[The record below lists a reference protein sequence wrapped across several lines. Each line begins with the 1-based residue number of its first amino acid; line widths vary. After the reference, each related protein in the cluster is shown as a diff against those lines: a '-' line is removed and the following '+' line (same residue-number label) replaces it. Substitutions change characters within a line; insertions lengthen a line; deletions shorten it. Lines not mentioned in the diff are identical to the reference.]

1 MHLDGTAERDV
12 HVHFN
17 LIQLD
22 VFLLLPSTPLLSY
35 LHLQG
40 FWRKLGDMGLLGITA
55 PGKAVVVES
64 TRK

>member
-22 VFLLLPSTPLLSY
+22 VFLLLPSTPFFPTYTCRASGESLEIWVFWESLL
-35 LHLQG
+35 QV
-40 FWRKLGDMGLLGITA
+40 KL
-55 PGKAVVVES
+55 
-64 TRK
+64 